1 MKILGSISCWIF
13 CFLLFGNNS
22 IQAQENLLELTRKIT
37 KTTSTTN
44 TNKNVHVKYVQTSTT
59 RDRMDIPQSTEVEIK
74 KSGDKQI
81 MLSKPMEVYMD
92 DREAYVVYKDAK
104 KIFKMKDIQAVK
116 KQMNSVDMTKAMEM
130 LWETANI
137 TEITPQHYKNSRI
150 LKVIP
155 SSKMQEVSKVAR
167 VDIVFERTA
176 QKLQK
181 VVLFMEEK
189 SYLKKIEFKY
199 LIIDESEQ
207 IKIFDSAKSEIY
219 DTGQKLL
226 KKYQGYTI
234 QEV

>member
-1 MKILGSISCWIF
+1 MFWWGV
-13 CFLLFGNNS
+13 CFLLLGNHTT
-22 IQAQENLLELTRKIT
+22 QAQENLLELTRKVT
-37 KTTSTTN
+37 QTTSITN
-44 TNKNVHVKYVQTSTT
+44 TNNNVHLKYVQTSTT
-59 RDRMDIPQSTEVEIK
+59 RDRMDIPQTTEVEIK
-74 KSGDKQI
+74 KSGNKQV
-81 MLSKPMEVYMD
+81 MLSEPMEVYMD
-92 DREAYVVYKDAK
+92 DKEAYVVYKEAK

-116 KQMNSVDMTKAMEM
+116 EQMSSADMSKAMEM
-130 LWETANI
+130 LWETAKI

-167 VDIVFERTA
+167 VDIIFERSS
-176 QKLQK
+176 QQLQK

-199 LIIDESEQ
+199 LIIDQHEPVQ
-207 IKIFDSAKSEIY
+207 IFNSAKSKIY
-219 DTGQKLL
+219 DASQKLL